1 MLLNWLYTLP
11 NEIGYYIVETKSM
24 MGKLERF
31 QRLEAYWNGKKWS
44 FTNQEFVRRLDMPN
58 IHNY

>member
-1 MLLNWLYTLP
+1 MLLNWVTSLP

-24 MGKLERF
+24 MGRL
-31 QRLEAYWNGKKWS
+31 QRLEAFWNGKKWN

-58 IHNY
+58 IHKY